1 MSRELENEDEAWRA
15 YLEAHGVS
23 TVNMGESLAVSVSES
38 MKKVIEK
45 EVEL

>member
-23 TVNMGESLAVSVSES
+23 TAKMGELLEVSVSEN
-38 MKKVIEK
+38 MEKVIEK
-45 EVEL
+45 EVEP